1 MKNEKKIPFRH
12 KQTEA
17 VAWAS
22 SYVCSSELV
31 KALQTPHTSHSK
43 QKSSYASW
51 QRCFLCSLLDATRFT
66 AYYLDI
72 EKLIIFTHDS
82 IFHAVIGFMEI
93 SRLIWSSCIHI
104 LCVYVSYV
112 VCRLCVLSCLC
123 FRESHLMRANE
134 QRRFMLIMCIS
145 KLYFNWSDFRSN
157 VISYNDHEL
166 CSSYKT
172 TVKYRLNTHHQQ

>member
-1 MKNEKKIPFRH
+1 MKNEKKIH
-12 KQTEA
+12 LDINKQRQWLARAHMWVHGCVFEW
-17 VAWAS
+17 V
-22 SYVCSSELV
+22 SEGI
-31 KALQTPHTSHSK
+31 ANTTHHTSHSK
-43 QKSSYASW
+43 QKSSHASW

-112 VCRLCVLSCLC
+112 VCRVCVCASCLC
-123 FRESHLMRANE
+123 FRKSHLVLANE
-134 QRRFMLIMCIS
+134 QRRSMLIMCIS

-166 CSSYKT
+166 CSS
-172 TVKYRLNTHHQQ
+172 